1 MKEQG
6 MYSAFTG
13 SLFFHVLLLIVTGIV
28 ARHTSIYRM
37 PSPYIVS
44 LVDTSGAPG
53 PAAGPRAKT
62 AEVETAPQP
71 AAKTETRA
79 VQNQNPAIEKPTRQD
94 TQRVSD
100 RISALLAKKR
110 IERLAALR
118 KVIDIGNHKAAPAG
132 ASSSAAARPG
142 RHGTG
147 GTSSGSGGDYYSAIV
162 GRIRQQWVYPDSLDK
177 DLEATVSIRIAKDGS
192 VTIQGIERSSGNRL
206 FDRSVLSAINKASP
220 LPPPPQEI
228 EIGVRFRP

>member
-1 MKEQG
+1 

-13 SLFFHVLLLIVTGIV
+13 SLFFHILLLIITGIV

-44 LVDTSGAPG
+44 LVDTSGASG
-53 PAAGPRAKT
+53 PAAGPRAKA

-71 AAKTETRA
+71 AEKTETRT
-79 VQNQNPAIEKPTRQD
+79 VRQHTIEKPTRQD

-100 RISALLAKKR
+100 RISALEAKKR

-118 KVIDIGNHKAAPAG
+118 KVIDIGIHKAAPAG
-132 ASSSAAARPG
+132 ASSAAARPG
-142 RHGTG
+142 KHGAG

-177 DLEATVSIRIAKDGS
+177 DLEATVSIRITKDGS

-206 FDRSVLSAINKASP
+206 FDRSVLSAINKANP
-220 LPPPPQEI
+220 LPSPPQEM
-228 EIGVRFRP
+228 EIGVRFKP